1 MCLIAWNWQPGS
13 ATPLLLLANRDEYY
27 ARPALPLHWWGST
40 GNGAEVLAGKD
51 LQGGGTWL
59 GLSRSGRLAAL
70 TNYRSA
76 SPPRTNTPS
85 RGELVAAFLHSDLD
99 TDAFL
104 QQLARHANDYNPF
117 NLLVYDGHRL
127 MGLESRGATVLALE
141 PGIGAVSNADFQ
153 TPWPKLTRLQQRL
166 QDQVNHQTTDAHR
179 LLPLLQDRT
188 AAPDAEL
195 PTTGVPLALER
206 VLSATFIATPD
217 YGTRASSVLAIH
229 QNHAAFTEHS
239 FDAAGLIAQEHQRF
253 QLERQPFTT
262 SP

>member
-13 ATPLLLLANRDEYY
+13 ATPLLLLANRDEFY
-27 ARPALPLHWWGST
+27 ARSALPLHWWDNT

-76 SPPRTNTPS
+76 GPPRTDTPS
-85 RGELVAAFLHSDLD
+85 RGELVAAFLHSDMNA
-99 TDAFL
+99 DAYL
-104 QQLARHANDYNPF
+104 QQLTRSANDYNPF

-127 MGLESRGATVLALE
+127 MGLESRAANVLALE

-166 QDQVNHQTTDAHR
+166 QDQVNRQITDAHS

-188 AAPDAEL
+188 TAPDAEL
-195 PTTGVPLALER
+195 PDTGIPLALER

-217 YGTRASSVLAIH
+217 YGTRACSVLAIH

-239 FDAAGLIAQEHQRF
+239 FDATRLIAQEHQHF
-253 QLERQPFTT
+253 QLECQPVTT
-262 SP
+262 RP